1 MTEFVKPPLRVLM
14 LNDPLPFRESMPNTG
29 DRALY
34 RGFEK
39 LLEGQGVEL
48 ASGRWKV
55 FPYLTGKA
63 YEDSSLPPD
72 VWLQRR
78 WERCRRIS
86 PWLSAIE
93 AWVGRWVLGP
103 LARSGL
109 LTPFDRVVQR
119 HTGMGLIA
127 SLETRLLPHYHAR
140 ELMRGIEHADAVV
153 FCGGGLIAEHLGNF
167 LPERLFELYLAKRMG
182 KPVAAANYSVSLLDR
197 RKRALA
203 AEVLKML
210 DLHLVREP
218 KSAAVLQELG
228 VDPQRII
235 TSLDSAFAY
244 PNLPP
249 RIGRDSASG
258 IGVMIRGD
266 REVNVPAWGH
276 LLKRLRAEYAC
287 EIHYLQSCGKYDPE
301 VRRELAR
308 QHVQLDDDGKFL
320 GLKRVLQEVARR
332 KLLITDRYHG
342 VIYAILT
349 GVPVVAAESSTH
361 KTRGLLEAIGYP
373 IPVLPPLSEGSVDD
387 YIETVARALADEDA
401 LRRQL
406 LRVAGTAK
414 SQLMQD
420 YRVLVERLAAA
431 VN

>member
-1 MTEFVKPPLRVLM
+1 
-14 LNDPLPFRESMPNTG
+14 
-29 DRALY
+29 
-34 RGFEK
+34 
-39 LLEGQGVEL
+39 
-48 ASGRWKV
+48 
-55 FPYLTGKA
+55 
-63 YEDSSLPPD
+63 
-72 VWLQRR
+72 
-78 WERCRRIS
+78 
-86 PWLSAIE
+86 
-93 AWVGRWVLGP
+93 
-103 LARSGL
+103 
-109 LTPFDRVVQR
+109 
-119 HTGMGLIA
+119 
-127 SLETRLLPHYHAR
+127 
-140 ELMRGIEHADAVV
+140 
-153 FCGGGLIAEHLGNF
+153 
-167 LPERLFELYLAKRMG
+167 
-182 KPVAAANYSVSLLDR
+182 
-197 RKRALA
+197 
-203 AEVLKML
+203 
-210 DLHLVREP
+210 
-218 KSAAVLQELG
+218 
-228 VDPQRII
+228 
-235 TSLDSAFAY
+235 
-244 PNLPP
+244 
-249 RIGRDSASG
+249 
-258 IGVMIRGD
+258 MIRGD

-387 YIETVARALADEDA
+387 YIEAVARALADEDA